1 MRNRVLGSGCRKGDR
16 LSCWQRDALNCF
28 RSALVVLVPLMFA
41 SVAPGQDDKPRDWH
55 RWRGP
60 EMNGMSREKDLPDS
74 WSPKGENLLWRKEEF
89 GTRCSPIVMNGRVYF
104 ISRYKP
110 ETTEEGERTVCL
122 DAETG
127 DLIWESAHNIF
138 LSDAPAERIGWASC
152 VGDPST
158 GNVYSLGIGCMFQ
171 CHDGATGKIIWQRAM
186 SEEYGMLSTY
196 GGRTNIPEIFED
208 LVIISGVM
216 TQWGENA
223 VPAHRLI
230 AFDKLTGEPRWFIST
245 RVRPEDTTYSTP
257 VFTTFNGQAAMVF
270 GAADGAVYAI
280 QPRTGKVIWKYDVSQ
295 RGFNTTPL
303 VHDNIVYC
311 AHAEKNR
318 ADTTVLGAAF
328 AFDGRLQGEIGED
341 QLLWKNYARTVGR
354 SSPLMVD
361 GRLYMV
367 EDGGSL
373 LVIDPKDGNVI
384 TEKKVGRIMFG
395 SLVYGDGKIYCA
407 EATGNFWI
415 FKPTDD
421 GLEQLCRVRLNNEEI
436 LSSPA
441 ICNGKIYLT
450 TTEAI
455 YCIGKSPADVS
466 VDEYPPAPVEKPA
479 DGDQK
484 VASIQI
490 VPVEALLGPG
500 EEVQYRVE
508 TFNSAG
514 QSLGT
519 RDAELKLEGPGQLV
533 NGKYT
538 APAGTGHSIVKV
550 TATLGELTS
559 SGRARVIPP
568 LPWKFDFN
576 DGQVPPSWIGA
587 AYRHQPKEIDGEKV
601 LVKVSTIPKGTRS
614 QSWMGQ
620 TTHHDYTIQA
630 DFRATGN
637 GDQKPDMGLINQR
650 YTLDMMGKNELQI
663 RSWTPRL
670 ELRFAKTIPFE
681 WEVGQWYTMKFQSEN
696 SQAGATLRGKVWK
709 RGESEPAE
717 WTIEATDA
725 TANRNGSPG
734 LFGNSSVAEFY
745 IDNVSVY
752 PNK

>member
-1 MRNRVLGSGCRKGDR
+1 MRECVLSFARIVGEQ
-16 LSCWQRDALNCF
+16 LSLVKHIARRPNSLAIIALA
-28 RSALVVLVPLMFA
+28 SLGLALA
-41 SVAPGQDDKPRDWH
+41 SSSPADEPRDWY

-60 EMNGMSREKDLPDS
+60 EMNGMSRERNLPES
-74 WSPKGENLLWRKEEF
+74 WSPKGENLLWRKAEF
-89 GTRCSPIVMNGRVYF
+89 GTRCSPIVMNGRIYF
-104 ISRYKP
+104 ICRSKP
-110 ETTEEGERTVCL
+110 ETTQEGERTVCL

-127 DLIWESAHNIF
+127 ELIWESVHNIF

-152 VGDPST
+152 VGDPTT
-158 GNVYSLGIGCMFQ
+158 GNIYSLGIGCMFQ
-171 CHDGATGKIIWQRAM
+171 CLDGATGKIIWQRAM

-196 GGRTNIPEIFED
+196 GGRTNIPEVFED

-223 VPAHRLI
+223 VPAHRVI

-257 VFTTFNGQAAMVF
+257 VFTTFDGQAAMVF
-270 GAADGAVYAI
+270 GAADGAIYAV

-328 AFDGRLQGEIGED
+328 ALDGRLKGEIRED
-341 QLLWKNYARTVGR
+341 QLLWKNYARTIGR

-373 LVIDPKDGNVI
+373 LVMDPKTGEVI

-415 FKPTDD
+415 FRPTEE

-450 TTEAI
+450 TTEAL
-455 YCIGKSPADVS
+455 YCIGQKSTEVVA
-466 VDEYPPAPVEKPA
+466 DEYPAALPESPASA
-479 DGDQK
+479 DQK
-484 VASIQI
+484 VAAIQI

-500 EEVQYRVE
+500 EEIQYRVE
-508 TFNSAG
+508 AFNGAG

-519 RDAELKLEGPGQLV
+519 RDAEFKLEGNGQLV
-533 NGKYT
+533 KGKYT
-538 APAGTGHSIVKV
+538 APSGAMHHTIKV
-550 TATLGELTS
+550 TANLGELTS
-559 SGRARVIPP
+559 AGRARVVPP

-576 DGQVPPSWIGA
+576 DGQVPATWIGA
-587 AYRHQPKEIDGEKV
+587 AYRHQPKELDGEKV

-614 QSWMGQ
+614 QCWMGH
-620 TTHHDYTIQA
+620 TTHEDYTIQA
-630 DFRATGN
+630 DLRATGKPE
-637 GDQKPDMGLINQR
+637 QKPDMGLVNQR

-709 RGESEPAE
+709 RGEAEPAE
-717 WTIEATDA
+717 WIIEATDA
-725 TANRNGSPG
+725 TPNQNGSPG
-734 LFGNSSVAEFY
+734 MFGNSSLAEFY